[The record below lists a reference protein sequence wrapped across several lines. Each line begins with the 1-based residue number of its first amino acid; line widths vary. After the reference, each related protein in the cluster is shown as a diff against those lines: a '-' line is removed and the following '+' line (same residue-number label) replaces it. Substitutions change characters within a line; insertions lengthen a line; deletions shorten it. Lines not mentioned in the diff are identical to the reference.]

1 MNSTL
6 FKEFLREY
14 PTTIRTQHAF
24 FYYTE
29 ITQHENL
36 FADTFAHSDDAFF
49 IFHRANVCDDNEYV
63 DTIFHPSTL
72 GTDHVI

>member
-14 PTTIRTQHAF
+14 PTTIKTQLTF
-24 FYYTE
+24 FYYVK

-36 FADTFAHSDDAFF
+36 FREHITHSDDAFF
-49 IFHRANVCDDNEYV
+49 IFHRANVCESNKYV
-63 DTIFHPSTL
+63 DTIFRSPTL
-72 GTDHVI
+72 GADNRI